1 MVGKNPIVKFHE
13 NPFSELRLFTQ
24 ACAPQ

>member
-1 MVGKNPIVKFHE
+1 MVGKNPILKFHE
-13 NPFSELRLFTQ
+13 NPFSQLWLFTQ